1 MQAEFYQSRQR
12 VVMIFF
18 SLAALLLVYRCF
30 ELQVLDETYQK
41 QQSFRQVII
50 QYPSRGLI
58 YDRNG
63 KLLVYNY
70 PIYDLMATY
79 NVIKKSNIDTLEFCR
94 LLGITKE
101 RFISNLEKDFK
112 GDYRYSKRKP
122 FEFMTK
128 IPADTFAQLEERL
141 YEFRGF
147 EGMRRSVRG
156 YAVHS
161 AAHVLGYI
169 SEVSQQQI
177 ERSGGEY
184 QRGEY
189 IGVSGL
195 ESFYEKQLRGRLG
208 EKNVLRDKWGRVQ
221 GSYRGGEFD
230 KEAIAGMD
238 LTTSIDLDL
247 QMYAESL
254 MVNKRGAVVAIEP
267 ATGEILAMVSAPA
280 YDPNILVIDQKRK
293 EAFAQLLSDSLN
305 PLFNRALMAKYPPG
319 SIFKTILAAIALQER
334 VIQPNTPMGCGGGY
348 HYGNL
353 RVGCHGHPGISDVG
367 RAIQFSCNNYFCQT
381 FKEIV
386 NMYGFDFPEK
396 GLARLAEHLDACGL
410 GRKVG
415 IDLPNEV
422 SGNVPTPSFYDKRLG
437 AGRWRFSNFVS
448 VGIGQGEVEI
458 TPLQMANIAAIIANR
473 GFYYIPHFAKEFKG
487 DTTNVLAPYKK
498 PIYTKVHPSNFEPIV
513 RGMADVVIAGTGRRA
528 QIPDIAVCGKTGTV
542 ENRRGKDHST
552 FIAFAPRD
560 NPKIAVA
567 VYVENGGF
575 GSTYGAPIAS
585 LIIEKFIR
593 RHIASPQRQA
603 LEKSMF
609 NANLLGTPR
618 VAANGGGTAVLVSED
633 AGGEAPARVEI
644 INQPAD
650 NTTPPPT
657 PPTDPD

>member
-12 VVMIFF
+12 IVMIFF

-79 NVIKKSNIDTLEFCR
+79 NVIKKSGIDTAEFCS

-101 RFISNLEKDFK
+101 RFRANLEKNFK

-169 SEVSQQQI
+169 SEVSPQQI
-177 ERSGGEY
+177 ERSGGFY

-195 ESFYEKQLRGRLG
+195 ESFYEKQLRGSRG

-254 MVNKRGAVVAIEP
+254 MVNKRGALVAIEP
-267 ATGEILAMVSAPA
+267 STGEILAMVSAPA

-334 VIQPNTPMGCGGGY
+334 VIQPNTAMGCGGGY

-353 RVGCHGHPGISDVG
+353 RVGCHGHASISDVG
-367 RAIQFSCNNYFCQT
+367 RAIQYSCNNYFCQT
-381 FKEIV
+381 FKELV

-396 GLARLAEHLDACGL
+396 GLSRLAEHLNACGL

-415 IDLPNEV
+415 IDIPNEV
-422 SGNVPTPSFYDKRLG
+422 SGNVPNPKFYDKRLG

-487 DTTNVLAPYKK
+487 DTTNVLAPYRT

-513 RGMADVVIAGTGRRA
+513 RGMADVVTAGTGRRA
-528 QIPDIAVCGKTGTV
+528 QINGITVCGKTGTV
-542 ENRRGKDHST
+542 ENRKGKDHST

-585 LIIEKFIR
+585 LVIEKFIR
-593 RHIASPQRQA
+593 GYIETPQRQA

-609 NANLLGTPR
+609 NANLLPR
-618 VAANGGGTAVLVSED
+618 PANPAAAAAVLVSD
-633 AGGEAPARVEI
+633 DDRAAEAPAKIEI
-644 INQPAD
+644 VAPPAD
-650 NTTPPPT
+650 SSNRNGN
-657 PPTDPD
+657 